1 MFNGHQNFS
10 DHMLWTESRFKST
23 QLDWGV
29 GKVRL
34 RFASLTVV
42 VLFVAAI
49 SAAQVPVAFVGVV
62 DESGY
67 GGTVFKDQVA
77 ESLLSALKAVQVF
90 NVHDAREKVT
100 LPADV
105 QTIAKFAS
113 ELKLPAA
120 LQAVVKQ
127 VSIKK
132 PKSDLQ
138 VTVTLEASLIPT
150 KMPQLVFKAFAV
162 GKGNNPAEGRA
173 VSEAIAAAAFEIAK
187 QLGTITSLRGQVLL
201 PPAYAIL
208 PATHYKDRD
217 QFYERTVRISLDMTS
232 GLKVGS
238 EVVIFKGG
246 KPVARGQ
253 VVEVDIGSS
262 LVALTD
268 VRPGVRIRTGDE
280 VVVTFMPQF
289 PVKSPLPLQKER
301 EYKRVEHD
309 FAWALAIAGAAIG
322 FLAD

>member
-1 MFNGHQNFS
+1 M
-10 DHMLWTESRFKST
+10 
-23 QLDWGV
+23 
-29 GKVRL
+29 RL
-34 RFASLTVV
+34 RFTSLTVV
-42 VLFVAAI
+42 ALFVATI

-62 DESGY
+62 DESSY
-67 GGTVFKDQVA
+67 GGAVFKSQVA
-77 ESLLSALKAVQVF
+77 ESLLSALKTVRVF
-90 NVHDAREKVT
+90 NVRDVREKFP
-100 LPADV
+100 LPADY
-105 QTIAKFAS
+105 QTIAEFAS

-127 VSIKK
+127 VTVKK
-132 PKSDLQ
+132 PKRDPQ
-138 VTVTLEASLIPT
+138 VTVALEATLIPT

-173 VSEAIAAAAFEIAK
+173 VSEAIAAAAFEVAK

-217 QFYERTVRISLDMTS
+217 RLYDRTVRISLDMTS

-238 EVVIFKGG
+238 EVAILKRGEL
-246 KPVARGQ
+246 VAKGQ

-268 VRPGVRIRTGDE
+268 VKPETQIRTGDE

-289 PVKSPLPLQKER
+289 PAKLPLPLQKER

-322 FLAD
+322 LVAE

>member
-1 MFNGHQNFS
+1 M
-10 DHMLWTESRFKST
+10 
-23 QLDWGV
+23 GV
-29 GKVRL
+29 GKVRW
-34 RFASLTVV
+34 RFASLTIT
-42 VLFVAAI
+42 VLFIAAI

-67 GGTVFKDQVA
+67 GGAVFKSQVA

-90 NVHDAREKVT
+90 NVHDVREKVT

-105 QTIAKFAS
+105 QTIVKVAS
-113 ELKLPAA
+113 ELKLPTA
-120 LQAVVKQ
+120 LQVVVKQ
-127 VSIKK
+127 VTIKK
-132 PKSDLQ
+132 PKRDPQ
-138 VTVTLEASLIPT
+138 VTVALEATLIPT

-173 VSEAIAAAAFEIAK
+173 VSEAIAAAAFEVAK
-187 QLGTITSLRGQVLL
+187 QLSTIASLRGQVLL

-208 PATHYKDRD
+208 PATHYKDHD

-238 EVVIFKGG
+238 EVAILREGN
-246 KPVARGQ
+246 PVAKGQ

-289 PVKSPLPLQKER
+289 PVKLPLPLQKER
-301 EYKRVEHD
+301 EYRRVEHD

-322 FLAD
+322 LVAD

>member
-1 MFNGHQNFS
+1 M
-10 DHMLWTESRFKST
+10 
-23 QLDWGV
+23 
-29 GKVRL
+29 
-34 RFASLTVV
+34 
-42 VLFVAAI
+42 
-49 SAAQVPVAFVGVV
+49 PVAFVGVV

-67 GGTVFKDQVA
+67 GGTVFKSQVA

-90 NVHDAREKVT
+90 NVHDVREKVK
-100 LPADV
+100 LLADV

-113 ELKLPAA
+113 ELNLPAA
-120 LQAVVKQ
+120 LQAIVKQ

-132 PKSDLQ
+132 PKRDPQ
-138 VTVTLEASLIPT
+138 VTVALEATLIPT
-150 KMPQLVFKAFAV
+150 KMPQLVFKAFAI

-173 VSEAIAAAAFEIAK
+173 VSEAIAAAALEVAK

-232 GLKVGS
+232 GLKVSS
-238 EVVIFKGG
+238 EVAILKKGEL
-246 KPVARGQ
+246 VAKGQ

-262 LVALTD
+262 LVALTE
-268 VRPGVRIRTGDE
+268 VKPGTQIRTGDE
-280 VVVTFMPQF
+280 VVVTFTPQF
-289 PVKSPLPLQKER
+289 PTKLPLPLQKER

-322 FLAD
+322 LLAD

>member
-1 MFNGHQNFS
+1 M
-10 DHMLWTESRFKST
+10 
-23 QLDWGV
+23 

-34 RFASLTVV
+34 RFTSLTVV
-42 VLFVAAI
+42 ALFVATI

-67 GGTVFKDQVA
+67 GGAVFKSQVA
-77 ESLLSALKAVQVF
+77 ESLLSALKTVRVF
-90 NVHDAREKVT
+90 NVRDVREKFP
-100 LPADV
+100 LPADY
-105 QTIAKFAS
+105 QTIAEFAS

-127 VSIKK
+127 VTVKK
-132 PKSDLQ
+132 PKRDPQ
-138 VTVTLEASLIPT
+138 VTVALEATLIPT

-173 VSEAIAAAAFEIAK
+173 VSEAIAAAAFEVAK

-217 QFYERTVRISLDMTS
+217 RLYDRTVRISLDMTS

-238 EVVIFKGG
+238 EVAILKRGEL
-246 KPVARGQ
+246 VAKGQ

-268 VRPGVRIRTGDE
+268 VKPETQIRTGDE

-289 PVKSPLPLQKER
+289 PAKLPLPLQKER

-322 FLAD
+322 LVAE

>member
-1 MFNGHQNFS
+1 M
-10 DHMLWTESRFKST
+10 
-23 QLDWGV
+23 
-29 GKVRL
+29 
-34 RFASLTVV
+34 
-42 VLFVAAI
+42 VLLVAAI

-67 GGTVFKDQVA
+67 DGAVFKNQVA
-77 ESLLSALKAVQVF
+77 ESLLSALRAVQVF
-90 NVHDAREKVT
+90 NVHDVREKISP
-100 LPADV
+100 PADV
-105 QTIAKFAS
+105 QAVVKVAS

-132 PKSDLQ
+132 PKRDPQ
-138 VTVTLEASLIPT
+138 VTVALEATLIPT

-173 VSEAIAAAAFEIAK
+173 VSEAVAAAAFEVAK

-208 PATHYKDRD
+208 PATHYRNRD
-217 QFYERTVRISLDMTS
+217 QFYERTVRVNLDMTS

-238 EVVIFKGG
+238 EVAILKNEE
-246 KPVARGQ
+246 PVARGQ

-268 VRPGVRIRTGDE
+268 VKPGTQIRTGDE

-289 PVKSPLPLQKER
+289 PTKLPLPLQKGR

-322 FLAD
+322 LLAD

>member
-1 MFNGHQNFS
+1 M
-10 DHMLWTESRFKST
+10 
-23 QLDWGV
+23 
-29 GKVRL
+29 RL
-34 RFASLTVV
+34 RFASLTVM

-67 GGTVFKDQVA
+67 GGAVFKNQVA
-77 ESLLSALKAVQVF
+77 ESLLSALKAIQVF

-105 QTIAKFAS
+105 QTIAKVAS

-120 LQAVVKQ
+120 LQAFVKQ
-127 VSIKK
+127 VSIRK
-132 PKSDLQ
+132 PRRDPQ
-138 VTVTLEASLIPT
+138 VTVALEAVLVPT
-150 KMPQLVFKAFAV
+150 KVPYLVFKALAE
-162 GKGNNPAEGRA
+162 GKGDNPAEGRA
-173 VSEAIAAAAFEIAK
+173 VSEAIAAAAFEVAK
-187 QLGTITSLRGQVLL
+187 QLSTIISLRGKVLL

-238 EVVIFKGG
+238 EVAILKKGEL
-246 KPVARGQ
+246 VARGK

-262 LVALTD
+262 LVALMD
-268 VRPGVRIRTGDE
+268 VKPRTKILTGDE
-280 VVVTFMPQF
+280 VVVTFMPQI
-289 PVKSPLPLQKER
+289 PTKLPLPLQKER

-322 FLAD
+322 LLAD

>member
-1 MFNGHQNFS
+1 M
-10 DHMLWTESRFKST
+10 
-23 QLDWGV
+23 
-29 GKVRL
+29 GKVGL
-34 RFASLTVV
+34 RFTSLTVV
-42 VLFVAAI
+42 ALFVATI

-67 GGTVFKDQVA
+67 GGAVFKSQVA
-77 ESLLSALKAVQVF
+77 ESLLSALKTVRVF
-90 NVHDAREKVT
+90 NVRDVREKFP
-100 LPADV
+100 LPADY
-105 QTIAKFAS
+105 QTIAEFAS

-127 VSIKK
+127 VTVKK
-132 PKSDLQ
+132 PKRDPQ
-138 VTVTLEASLIPT
+138 VTVALEATLIPT

-173 VSEAIAAAAFEIAK
+173 VSEAIAAAAFEVAK

-201 PPAYAIL
+201 PLAYAIL

-217 QFYERTVRISLDMTS
+217 RLYDRTVRISLDMTS

-238 EVVIFKGG
+238 EVAILKRGEL
-246 KPVARGQ
+246 VAKGQ

-268 VRPGVRIRTGDE
+268 VKPETQIRTGDE

-289 PVKSPLPLQKER
+289 PAKLPLPLQKER

-322 FLAD
+322 LVAE

>member
-1 MFNGHQNFS
+1 M
-10 DHMLWTESRFKST
+10 
-23 QLDWGV
+23 
-29 GKVRL
+29 GKVGL
-34 RFASLTVV
+34 RFTSLTVV
-42 VLFVAAI
+42 ALFVATI

-67 GGTVFKDQVA
+67 GGAVFKSQVA
-77 ESLLSALKAVQVF
+77 ESLLSALKTVRVF
-90 NVHDAREKVT
+90 NVRDVREKFP
-100 LPADV
+100 LPADY
-105 QTIAKFAS
+105 QTIAEFAS

-127 VSIKK
+127 VTVKK
-132 PKSDLQ
+132 PKRDPQ
-138 VTVTLEASLIPT
+138 VTVALEATLIPT

-173 VSEAIAAAAFEIAK
+173 VSEAIAAAAFEVAK

-217 QFYERTVRISLDMTS
+217 RLYDRTVRISLDMTS

-238 EVVIFKGG
+238 EVAILKRGEL
-246 KPVARGQ
+246 VAKGQ

-268 VRPGVRIRTGDE
+268 VKPETQIRTGDE

-289 PVKSPLPLQKER
+289 PAKLPLPLQKER

-309 FAWALAIAGAAIG
+309 FALALAIAGAAIG
-322 FLAD
+322 LVAE

>member
-1 MFNGHQNFS
+1 M
-10 DHMLWTESRFKST
+10 RFT
-23 QLDWGV
+23 
-29 GKVRL
+29 
-34 RFASLTVV
+34 SLTVV
-42 VLFVAAI
+42 ALFVATI

-62 DESGY
+62 DESSY
-67 GGTVFKDQVA
+67 GGAVFKSQVA
-77 ESLLSALKAVQVF
+77 ESLLSALKTVRVF
-90 NVHDAREKVT
+90 NVRDVREKFP
-100 LPADV
+100 LPADY
-105 QTIAKFAS
+105 QTIAEFAS

-127 VSIKK
+127 VTVKK
-132 PKSDLQ
+132 PKRDPQ
-138 VTVTLEASLIPT
+138 VTVALEATLIPT

-173 VSEAIAAAAFEIAK
+173 VSEAIAAAAFEVAK

-217 QFYERTVRISLDMTS
+217 RLYDRTVRISLDMTS

-238 EVVIFKGG
+238 EVAILKRGEL
-246 KPVARGQ
+246 VAKGQ

-268 VRPGVRIRTGDE
+268 VKPETQIRTGDE

-289 PVKSPLPLQKER
+289 PAKLPLPLQKER

-322 FLAD
+322 LVAE

>member
-1 MFNGHQNFS
+1 V
-10 DHMLWTESRFKST
+10 E
-23 QLDWGV
+23 
-29 GKVRL
+29 KVRR
-34 RFASLTVV
+34 RFAFLTVT
-42 VLFVAAI
+42 VLFFAAVAT
-49 SAAQVPVAFVGVV
+49 AQVPVAFVGVT

-67 GGTVFKDQVA
+67 GGAVFKNQVA
-77 ESLLSALKAVQVF
+77 ESLLSALKTVRVF
-90 NVHDAREKVT
+90 DVHDAREKIS

-105 QTIAKFAS
+105 QVIVKVAN

-120 LQAVVKQ
+120 LQAAVKQ
-127 VSIKK
+127 VSMKK
-132 PKSDLQ
+132 PKRDPQ
-138 VTVTLEASLIPT
+138 VTVALEATLVPT

-173 VSEAIAAAAFEIAK
+173 ISEAVATAAFEVAK
-187 QLGTITSLRGQVLL
+187 QLSTIASLRGQVLL

-217 QFYERTVRISLDMTS
+217 QFYDRTVRISLDMTS

-238 EVVIFKGG
+238 EVAILKKGEL
-246 KPVARGQ
+246 VAKGQ
-253 VVEVDIGSS
+253 VVEVDMGSS

-268 VRPGVRIRTGDE
+268 VKPGTQIRTGDE

-289 PVKSPLPLQKER
+289 PTKLPLPLQKER

-322 FLAD
+322 LLAD

>member
-1 MFNGHQNFS
+1 M
-10 DHMLWTESRFKST
+10 
-23 QLDWGV
+23 
-29 GKVRL
+29 RL
-34 RFASLTVV
+34 RFTSLTVV
-42 VLFVAAI
+42 ALFVATI

-67 GGTVFKDQVA
+67 GGAVFKSQVA
-77 ESLLSALKAVQVF
+77 ESLLSALKTVRVF
-90 NVHDAREKVT
+90 NVRDVREKFPP
-100 LPADV
+100 PADY
-105 QTIAKFAS
+105 QTIAEFAS

-127 VSIKK
+127 VTVKK
-132 PKSDLQ
+132 PKRDPQ
-138 VTVTLEASLIPT
+138 VTVALEATLIPT

-173 VSEAIAAAAFEIAK
+173 VSEAIAAAAFEVAK

-217 QFYERTVRISLDMTS
+217 RLYDRTVRISLDMTS

-238 EVVIFKGG
+238 EVAILKRGEL
-246 KPVARGQ
+246 VAKGQ

-268 VRPGVRIRTGDE
+268 VKPETQIRTGDE

-289 PVKSPLPLQKER
+289 PAKLPLPLQKER

-322 FLAD
+322 LVAE

>member
-1 MFNGHQNFS
+1 MRRH
-10 DHMLWTESRFKST
+10 
-23 QLDWGV
+23 
-29 GKVRL
+29 
-34 RFASLTVV
+34 FAFLTVT
-42 VLFVAAI
+42 VLFVAALA
-49 SAAQVPVAFVGVV
+49 AAQVPVAFVGVV

-67 GGTVFKDQVA
+67 GGTVFKNQVA
-77 ESLLSALKAVQVF
+77 ESLLSALKSVQVF

-113 ELKLPAA
+113 ELNLPAA
-120 LQAVVKQ
+120 LQAIVKQ

-132 PKSDLQ
+132 PKRDPQ
-138 VTVTLEASLIPT
+138 VTVALEATLIPT
-150 KMPQLVFKAFAV
+150 KMPQLVFKAFAI

-173 VSEAIAAAAFEIAK
+173 VSEAIAAAALEVAK

-238 EVVIFKGG
+238 EVAILKKGEL
-246 KPVARGQ
+246 VAKGQ

-262 LVALTD
+262 LVALTE
-268 VRPGVRIRTGDE
+268 VKPGTQIRTGDE
-280 VVVTFMPQF
+280 VVVTFTPQF
-289 PVKSPLPLQKER
+289 PTKLPLPLQKER

-322 FLAD
+322 LLAD

>member
-1 MFNGHQNFS
+1 MA
-10 DHMLWTESRFKST
+10 
-23 QLDWGV
+23 
-29 GKVRL
+29 KVR
-34 RFASLTVV
+34 RHFAFLTVT
-42 VLFVAAI
+42 VLFVAALA
-49 SAAQVPVAFVGVV
+49 AAQVPVAFVGVV

-67 GGTVFKDQVA
+67 GGTVFKNQVA

-90 NVHDAREKVT
+90 NVHDAREKVK

-113 ELKLPAA
+113 ELNLPAA

-127 VSIKK
+127 VTIKK
-132 PKSDLQ
+132 PKRDPQ
-138 VTVTLEASLIPT
+138 VTVALEATLIPT
-150 KMPQLVFKAFAV
+150 KMPQLVFKAFAI

-173 VSEAIAAAAFEIAK
+173 VSEAIAAAALEVAK

-201 PPAYAIL
+201 PPAYSIL

-238 EVVIFKGG
+238 EVAILKKGEL
-246 KPVARGQ
+246 VAKGQ

-262 LVALTD
+262 LVALTE
-268 VRPGVRIRTGDE
+268 VKPGTQIRTGDE
-280 VVVTFMPQF
+280 VVVTFTPQF
-289 PVKSPLPLQKER
+289 PTKLPLPLQKER
-301 EYKRVEHD
+301 EYKRIEHD

-322 FLAD
+322 LLAD